1 MNVTTS
7 AKEFVEKY
15 NIDDGNLDYELLKKI
30 ISDLGFIII
39 DFDPDNTRETERIFS
54 SLSLDDYT
62 KQQQC
67 FLFKCNTVKYIF
79 IVRSLTNSEK
89 VPLLLHEIGHIV
101 LNHPIEYN
109 IISLKQSKYNTE
121 ANDFSCKVREFA
133 AKKSKTTKALKI
145 SFASAFI
152 TAFIAIIT
160 LTTVTIFKSPDR
172 SDNFVIDTS
181 SSSSSSLSESKAAN
195 ESKEDTTSHETDSK
209 PETTTAKPAETKK
222 PKTTTTTT
230 TTTTTPSTTIPP
242 ETEQSYENIVGAEE
256 VYYITRSGNRYH
268 TEDCYYVSNRAKTA
282 VPLSE
287 LEEMGYTPC
296 SYCIK

>member
-160 LTTVTIFKSPDR
+160 LTTVTIFKSPDK

-181 SSSSSSLSESKAAN
+181 SSSSSSLLES
-195 ESKEDTTSHETDSK
+195 STTDEDDTSSQETESK
-209 PETTTAKPAETKK
+209 PETTATTTAKPKK
-222 PKTTTTTT
+222 SKTTTTTT
-230 TTTTTPSTTIPP
+230 TIPSTTTPP

-282 VPLSE
+282 VPLRE